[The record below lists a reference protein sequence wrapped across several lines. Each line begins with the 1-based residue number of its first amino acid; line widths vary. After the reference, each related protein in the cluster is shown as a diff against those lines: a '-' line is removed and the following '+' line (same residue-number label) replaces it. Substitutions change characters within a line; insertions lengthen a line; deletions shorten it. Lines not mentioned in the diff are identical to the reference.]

1 MSQPEMQPEG
11 PPRKESDAGSGES
24 GVDCSTSG
32 SRAGGAAGTG
42 GVGGAEGAG
51 GSAGAGGAGGRGG
64 RGGRAVGSGGGRGRG
79 EPGGGGG
86 SGGSGGFDGAG
97 GSGRSGGFRGSGG
110 SGGRDLTGR
119 PFPLG
124 DWGEPAERLDELYR
138 WVESGAL
145 ATADWYLEDRAWKRR
160 GARALRWGTAA
171 GVVAGAALPLLDLT
185 GTLGGSA
192 GWGYLSLLLGA
203 ACMACDRYFG
213 LTSGWIRNLATA
225 QAVQRRLQVLQFDW
239 ASECV
244 RETLGPTEGTASE
257 AAERCLGVLR
267 RFSEDITELVR
278 SETADWMVEFR
289 AGPAPMGTQALVS
302 GSAGGRAEP
311 GALPG
316 RFSMPSVAAR
326 PNMPRQRPPEAPR

>member
-11 PPRKESDAGSGES
+11 PPRKESDAGSGEIGAEHS
-24 GVDCSTSG
+24 ASG
-32 SRAGGAAGTG
+32 S
-42 GVGGAEGAG
+42 
-51 GSAGAGGAGGRGG
+51 
-64 RGGRAVGSGGGRGRG
+64 GRGR
-79 EPGGGGG
+79 P
-86 SGGSGGFDGAG
+86 A
-97 GSGRSGGFRGSGG
+97 
-110 SGGRDLTGR
+110 GRDLIGR

-138 WVESGAL
+138 WVETGAL
-145 ATADWYLEDRAWKRR
+145 DTADWYLDDRIRKRR
-160 GARALRWGTAA
+160 AARALRMGTAA

-185 GTLGGSA
+185 GVLSGSA
-192 GWGYLSLLLGA
+192 GWGYLSLLLGT

-213 LTSGWIRNLATA
+213 LTSGWIRSLATA

-244 RETLGPTEGTASE
+244 REMLGPTEGTASE

-267 RFSEDITELVR
+267 RFSEDVTELVR

-289 AGPAPMGTQALVS
+289 AGPAPMGMQALAT
-302 GSAGGRAEP
+302 GSAAGRGES
-311 GALPG
+311 GAAAG

-326 PNMPRQRPPEAPR
+326 PNMPRQRPPESPPR

>member
-11 PPRKESDAGSGES
+11 PPRKESDAGSGEI
-24 GVDCSTSG
+24 GVEASASG
-32 SRAGGAAGTG
+32 SRAGGAG
-42 GVGGAEGAG
+42 
-51 GSAGAGGAGGRGG
+51 
-64 RGGRAVGSGGGRGRG
+64 GSGGGRGMG
-79 EPGGGGG
+79 AGGGGG
-86 SGGSGGFDGAG
+86 GAGDTGARDGSGDGGAGSGGARTGGAWGGGSGA
-97 GSGRSGGFRGSGG
+97 
-110 SGGRDLTGR
+110 GGRDLTGR

-145 ATADWYLEDRAWKRR
+145 ATAEWYLTDRVWKRR
-160 GARALRWGTAA
+160 GARALRLGTAF
-171 GVVAGAALPLLDLT
+171 GVVAGTALPLLDLT
-185 GTLGGSA
+185 GTLSGSA

-203 ACMACDRYFG
+203 ACMGCDRYFG

-244 RETLGPTEGTASE
+244 RETLGPSEGTASE

-311 GALPG
+311 GGLPG

>member
-11 PPRKESDAGSGES
+11 PPRKESDAGSGEI
-24 GVDCSTSG
+24 GVEASASG
-32 SRAGGAAGTG
+32 SRAGGA
-42 GVGGAEGAG
+42 GGA
-51 GSAGAGGAGGRGG
+51 R
-64 RGGRAVGSGGGRGRG
+64 GSGGGRGM
-79 EPGGGGG
+79 GGGGG
-86 SGGSGGFDGAG
+86 AGGTGARDGSGGGGAGSGGGARAGGSWGGGSGA
-97 GSGRSGGFRGSGG
+97 
-110 SGGRDLTGR
+110 GGRDLTGR

-145 ATADWYLEDRAWKRR
+145 ATAEWYLTDRVWKRR
-160 GARALRWGTAA
+160 AARALRLGTAF

-185 GTLGGSA
+185 GTLSGSA

-203 ACMACDRYFG
+203 ACMGCDRYFG

-244 RETLGPTEGTASE
+244 RETLGPSEGTASE

-311 GALPG
+311 GGLPG

>member
-11 PPRKESDAGSGES
+11 PPRKESDAGSGENGAEHS
-24 GVDCSTSG
+24 ATGVPVEG
-32 SRAGGAAGTG
+32 RAGGRT
-42 GVGGAEGAG
+42 
-51 GSAGAGGAGGRGG
+51 
-64 RGGRAVGSGGGRGRG
+64 GGRAGWR
-79 EPGGGGG
+79 
-86 SGGSGGFDGAG
+86 A
-97 GSGRSGGFRGSGG
+97 
-110 SGGRDLTGR
+110 GGRDLTGR

-138 WVESGAL
+138 WVETGAL
-145 ATADWYLEDRAWKRR
+145 DTADWYLNDRVWKRR
-160 GARALRWGTAA
+160 AARALRMGTAA

-185 GTLGGSA
+185 GALSGSA

-244 RETLGPTEGTASE
+244 REMLGPTEGTASE
-257 AAERCLGVLR
+257 ATERCLGVLR
-267 RFSEDITELVR
+267 RFSEDVTELVR

-289 AGPAPMGTQALVS
+289 AGPAPMGMQALAT
-302 GSAGGRAEP
+302 GSAGGRGEP
-311 GALPG
+311 GAVPG

-326 PNMPRQRPPEAPR
+326 PNMPRQRPPESPPR

>member
-1 MSQPEMQPEG
+1 MGWAAVELAAPGGVDGSGGGGAG
-11 PPRKESDAGSGES
+11 PGAGSG
-24 GVDCSTSG
+24 GG
-32 SRAGGAAGTG
+32 APRAGGAW
-42 GVGGAEGAG
+42 
-51 GSAGAGGAGGRGG
+51 
-64 RGGRAVGSGGGRGRG
+64 
-79 EPGGGGG
+79 GGG
-86 SGGSGGFDGAG
+86 SGA
-97 GSGRSGGFRGSGG
+97 
-110 SGGRDLTGR
+110 GGRDLTGR

-145 ATADWYLEDRAWKRR
+145 ATADWYLNDRVWKRR

-185 GTLGGSA
+185 GTLSGSA

-244 RETLGPTEGTASE
+244 REMLGPTEGTASE

-267 RFSEDITELVR
+267 RFSEDVTELVR

-311 GALPG
+311 GGVPG

>member
-11 PPRKESDAGSGES
+11 PPRKESDAGSGEI
-24 GVDCSTSG
+24 GVEHSASG
-32 SRAGGAAGTG
+32 SRAGGA
-42 GVGGAEGAG
+42 GGAA
-51 GSAGAGGAGGRGG
+51 
-64 RGGRAVGSGGGRGRG
+64 GSGGGRGVS
-79 EPGGGGG
+79 GGGGG
-86 SGGSGGFDGAG
+86 GAGDAGARDGSGGGGAGSGGGARAGGAWSGGSGA
-97 GSGRSGGFRGSGG
+97 
-110 SGGRDLTGR
+110 GGRDLTGR

-145 ATADWYLEDRAWKRR
+145 ETAEWYLADRVWKRR
-160 GARALRWGTAA
+160 GARALRLGTAV
-171 GVVAGAALPLLDLT
+171 GVVAGVALPLLDLT
-185 GTLGGSA
+185 GALSGSA

-203 ACMACDRYFG
+203 ACMGCDRYFG

-244 RETLGPTEGTASE
+244 RETLGPSEGTASE

-302 GSAGGRAEP
+302 GSAGGRTEP
-311 GALPG
+311 GGLPG

>member
-24 GVDCSTSG
+24 GAECSASG
-32 SRAGGAAGTG
+32 SRAGGA
-42 GVGGAEGAG
+42 GAQD
-51 GSAGAGGAGGRGG
+51 
-64 RGGRAVGSGGGRGRG
+64 GSGGGGAGNGGAR
-79 EPGGGGG
+79 PGGAWGGG
-86 SGGSGGFDGAG
+86 SGA
-97 GSGRSGGFRGSGG
+97 
-110 SGGRDLTGR
+110 GGRDLTGR

-124 DWGEPAERLDELYR
+124 DWGEPAERLDGLYR

-145 ATADWYLEDRAWKRR
+145 ATADWYLHDRAWKRR
-160 GARALRWGTAA
+160 GARALRLGTAA
-171 GVVAGAALPLLDLT
+171 GAVAGAALPLLDLT
-185 GTLGGSA
+185 GTLSGSA

-203 ACMACDRYFG
+203 ACMGCDRYFG

-244 RETLGPTEGTASE
+244 REMLGPSEGTASE

-311 GALPG
+311 GGLPG

>member
-11 PPRKESDAGSGES
+11 PPRKESDAGSGEI
-24 GVDCSTSG
+24 GVEASASG
-32 SRAGGAAGTG
+32 SRAGGAG
-42 GVGGAEGAG
+42 
-51 GSAGAGGAGGRGG
+51 
-64 RGGRAVGSGGGRGRG
+64 GSGGGRGMG
-79 EPGGGGG
+79 AGGGGG
-86 SGGSGGFDGAG
+86 GGGGAGDTGARDGSGGGGAGSGGARTGGAWGGGSGA
-97 GSGRSGGFRGSGG
+97 
-110 SGGRDLTGR
+110 GGRDLTGR

-145 ATADWYLEDRAWKRR
+145 ATAEWYLTDRVWKRR
-160 GARALRWGTAA
+160 GARALRLGTAF
-171 GVVAGAALPLLDLT
+171 GVVAGTALPLLDLT
-185 GTLGGSA
+185 GTLSGSA

-203 ACMACDRYFG
+203 ACMGCDRYFG

-244 RETLGPTEGTASE
+244 RETLGPSEGTASE

-311 GALPG
+311 GGLPG